1 MKLMDSDLG
10 QRSPRGHGNGHGN
23 TAADGNG
30 NGNGHTGNAKG
41 DPPIVFK
48 SKVVVMQR
56 IQDLVRREYGHWT
69 SGIIPA
75 AKISRFVRKFDS
87 KYGTSANRAER
98 QRRKRYGV
106 RTGWLII
113 WQPEAHGLAM
123 WWLLVDEK
131 HIANHVEMTRFAG
144 DKDAR
149 IKIPAAEV
157 IGSRD
162 GISDYELV
170 RLDGRW
176 TWRMTKERYEAWR
189 ARIRQ
194 AVLEPDSDRR
204 AMLCRQAGY
213 SLHKAPGFRGIRSNV
228 YELIRYCRSR
238 WQRARGGKSSPPVKL
253 QLPSKVRRLR
263 HG

>member
-1 MKLMDSDLG
+1 MKRMESDLG

-23 TAADGNG
+23 TAG
-30 NGNGHTGNAKG
+30 NGNGHTGNANG

-56 IQDLVRREYGHWT
+56 IQDLVRRDYHHWT

-75 AKISRFVRKFDS
+75 AKIGRLVKKFDS
-87 KYGTSANRAER
+87 KYGISASKAER

-113 WQPEAHGLAM
+113 WQPETDGLAM
-123 WWLLVDEK
+123 WWLVVDER
-131 HIANHVEMTRFAG
+131 HVANQVEMTRFAG

-149 IKIPAAEV
+149 IKIPAADA
-157 IGSRD
+157 IGSKD

-176 TWRMTKERYEAWR
+176 TWRMTKKRYDAWR
-189 ARIRQ
+189 DRIRQ
-194 AVLEPDSDRR
+194 AVLEPESDRR

-213 SLHKAPGFRGIRSNV
+213 SLHRAPGFRGIRSDV
-228 YELIRYCRSR
+228 YELIRYF
-238 WQRARGGKSSPPVKL
+238 RARWRRARRGKTSPPVSL
-253 QLPSKVRRLR
+253 QLPSKVRRLN